1 MAQRSTPPWLFG
13 LTCIPYGVVG
23 AFTGVVMPYLAR
35 KSGSSVSDI
44 GWFVTLM
51 FLPPVMQFLYAPI
64 IDFGPRRKHWLLI
77 VTVSGAAALV
87 GAMAMPL
94 PERLAPFLALVF
106 VAQLISGLV
115 GSCNGGLMA
124 TMITD
129 DQRGRAGAWY
139 NIGNLCGGGISAA
152 IAVYLLGE
160 QWEPVV
166 VGLLLAAMMIV
177 PALAV
182 LQIDEPPRERLHAAH
197 EVFGNLLRDVGAVLL
212 SRGGATGLLLFLS
225 PVGTAALTNF
235 WSALATDYVRPD
247 LLDEMARLSPEAAK
261 ALLDKKASEV
271 VTFVGGPLGQVL
283 TAIGAL
289 GGGYL
294 CDRKNRR
301 AMYLLSGALTAV
313 CGIAMALSPPS
324 EGTFVWGALTY
335 ALITGFCYS
344 AFTATVLETIG
355 GSKAA
360 ASTRYAMCVAAGN
373 LAIAYVGLIDTRFA
387 SEEHIEHV
395 VWSDAALN
403 LGGVVILGTVFW
415 LLGSFGKMRHDPP
428 AGGGLP
434 RAEQVKRP

>member
-23 AFTGVVMPYLAR
+23 AFIGGVMPFLAR

-51 FLPPVMQFLYAPI
+51 FLPPVLQFLYAPI

-77 VTVSGAAALV
+77 VTGIGAAALV

-94 PERLAPFLALVF
+94 PGRLVPFLAFAF

-129 DQRGRAGAWY
+129 DVRGRAGAWY
-139 NIGNLCGGGISAA
+139 NIGNLCGGGIFGAL
-152 IAVYLLGE
+152 AVYLLGKG
-160 QWEPVV
+160 WEPVT
-166 VGLLLAAMMIV
+166 VGLLLAAAMIV

-182 LQIDEPPRERLHAAH
+182 LAIDEPPREKGRAAG
-197 EVFGNLLRDVGAVLL
+197 EVFGSLLRDVRGVLL

-225 PVGTAALTNF
+225 PVGTAALVNF

-247 LLDEMARLSPEAAK
+247 LLGEMAKLDATAAK
-261 ALLDKKASEV
+261 ALLDERAAEV
-271 VTFVGGPLGQVL
+271 VAFVNGPIGQGL
-283 TAIGAL
+283 TAVGAL
-289 GGGYL
+289 AGGYL
-294 CDRKNRR
+294 CDRTNRR
-301 AMYLLSGALTAV
+301 AMYLLAGALTAV
-313 CGIAMALSPPS
+313 CGIGMALSSPS
-324 EGTFVWGALTY
+324 EGTFVWGALVY
-335 ALITGFCYS
+335 ALITGFCYT

-360 ASTRYAMCVAAGN
+360 ASTRYAMCVASGN

-387 SEEHIEHV
+387 SEAHIEHV

-403 LGGVVILGTVFW
+403 LGGVVALGTVFW
-415 LLGSFGKMRHDPP
+415 LLRSFGRTHHEPP
-428 AGGGLP
+428 A
-434 RAEQVKRP
+434 AAA